1 MNEVE
6 QMSNTKRKQ
15 DTCEVFCFDEEKVN
29 RISASLNNE
38 NFVPIADIFKAL
50 SDETRLKI
58 AYALLQEDELC
69 VCDVANIIR
78 STTATASHH
87 LRHLRNLGLAKSQK
101 KGKLVFYSLDDDHVR
116 QLVEVAVIHSSE
128 VQGRG

>member
-1 MNEVE
+1 MNG
-6 QMSNTKRKQ
+6 TKVNQ
-15 DTCEVFCFDEEKVN
+15 DTCDVFCFDQEKVN
-29 RISASLNNE
+29 RISGE
-38 NFVPIADIFKAL
+38 MGKRNFVPVADLFKAL

-69 VCDVANIIR
+69 VCDVANIIG

-128 VQGRG
+128 VQSRV